1 MSPGDPIK
9 IVCFGDS
16 ITGCRPREA
25 YLDKYVKWSDLIQLM
40 AEARLGAGRVTVL
53 NRGFAGDQT
62 LGALARLQAD
72 VLAELPAITI
82 VLLGGNDWPEQRAAT
97 RTNLTAIV
105 AQLKATGSQ
114 VLLLQYAVIPNPA
127 APEKTWFRLAQKND
141 LITAVAAEQAVP
153 VVALQPA
160 FDAAATTQSQSE
172 LVNAVDGVHLAPGGE
187 LVVARAVFAKL
198 VELKWL

>member
-1 MSPGDPIK
+1 MT

-40 AEARLGAGRVTVL
+40 AEARTGAGSVTVL
-53 NRGFAGDQT
+53 NRGLAGDQT
-62 LGALARLQAD
+62 PDALARLPAD

-82 VLLGGNDWPEQRAAT
+82 VLLGGNDRPEQRAAT

-105 AQLKATGSQ
+105 AQLKAAGSQ
-114 VLLLQYAVIPNPA
+114 VLLLQYAVVPNPA
-127 APEKTWFRLAQKND
+127 AAEKTWFHLAHKND
-141 LITAVAAEQAVP
+141 LIAAVAAEQAVP
-153 VVALQPA
+153 VLALQPA
-160 FDAAATTQSQSE
+160 FDAARRTQSQPE

-187 LVVARAVFAKL
+187 LVIARAVFTKL
-198 VELKWL
+198 LDLKWL